1 MRGLFWSD
9 RVPTLEGSPVVGTVR
24 CNQRLTYFDY
34 GGIALLKR
42 QRCGFI
48 RAWGT
53 VPGFGEQTYN
63 QRWRGDS
70 TAVLLWTELER
81 HTGGQSQA
89 GRLVER
95 FLPFSRRAGVRHDSR
110 PCVERSLPFSKIAV
124 RIAME
129 NWLSPL

>member
-1 MRGLFWSD
+1 MTAFGETPNTTREDAYAPHLAPNVQTLMPNLPALLVRGLFWSD

-53 VPGFGEQTYN
+53 VPG
-63 QRWRGDS
+63 
-70 TAVLLWTELER
+70 
-81 HTGGQSQA
+81 
-89 GRLVER
+89 
-95 FLPFSRRAGVRHDSR
+95 VRSAN
-110 PCVERSLPFSKIAV
+110 V
-124 RIAME
+124 
-129 NWLSPL
+129 